1 MFQKSM
7 YLYIV
12 GFGGLRKAIN
22 YVLEIYLYIVGFA
35 HVWGRPSTG
44 YPDLRAWSNLHFKA
58 DIIFMNIQQADI
70 IFVAT
75 GATGGR
81 VNLDKYDVCQ
91 QGRIQKK
98 LSSQLQICV
107 NFTFPLAPRVRRW
120 WPG

>member
-58 DIIFMNIQQADI
+58 DIIYMNIQQADI
-70 IFVAT
+70 IFVET

-91 QGRIQKK
+91 QGRIKIDMQKK
-98 LSSQLQICV
+98 LMKSVHNCRFV
-107 NFTFPLAPRVRRW
+107 
-120 WPG
+120 